1 MGTFFSY
8 LLVSAGLLDTH
19 NDLQIDGLQ
28 LLAKGFKDASN
39 EGSLVPQ
46 HKNLSLNG
54 RTYQFSS

>member
-8 LLVSAGLLDTH
+8 LFVSTELLDTH

-46 HKNLSLNG
+46 HK
-54 RTYQFSS
+54 TCP